1 VSVPRETVTAVIL
14 TGGRS
19 TRMGRDKASLVP
31 DVRDGR
37 TLARIVLDSLMPVAA
52 HALIAGAPVPDLS
65 HVAAI
70 DDRNPG
76 AGPLGAVAGA
86 LAQLPADHLVVVVA
100 CDMPSI
106 APALV
111 AHLLQRAAADAES
124 LCVLCTGERGLEPL
138 LSVWRPL
145 AAPLLDAAIS
155 RGATALREGVA
166 ALPHTIVIEP
176 GEWREHDPDGVS
188 FANWNTPADLP

>member
-1 VSVPRETVTAVIL
+1 VTVPREMVTAVVL

-19 TRMGRDKASLVP
+19 ARMGRDKASLVP
-31 DVRDGR
+31 HGHDGR
-37 TLARIVLDSLMPVAA
+37 SLARIVLDSLAPLAA
-52 HALIAGAPVPDLS
+52 HALLAGRPVADLP

-86 LAQLPADHLVVVVA
+86 LAQVPAEQLAVVAA

-111 AHLLQRAAADAES
+111 AHLLERAAADAEAT
-124 LCVLCTGERGLEPL
+124 CVLCASEDGLEPL
-138 LSVWRPL
+138 LSVWRPS
-145 AAPLLDAAIS
+145 AAPLLDAAIAG
-155 RGATALREGVA
+155 GATALREGIA
-166 ALPHTIVIEP
+166 ALPHTIVVEP
-176 GEWREHDPDGVS
+176 GEWRAHDPAGAS